1 MSLFRMDPVTRDTP
15 VPVSAQKVS
24 FRFIHF
30 TSSKFSRIARTWNHL
45 GPCIAKDFCLH
56 IFEECTQR
64 NFGKLRYY
72 SQKAPRFLT
81 STCKLL
87 PNSKGLEFDPA
98 GEFQTLCQGLE
109 GLVSLCGRVQ
119 IRVPWFHAEIAGILV
134 KFGIPTKKP
143 KICKLRR
150 LMFIYYITCKTCPSN
165 IPLNKLYSI

>member
-81 STCKLL
+81 STCSRLYAKDW
-87 PNSKGLEFDPA
+87 KA
-98 GEFQTLCQGLE
+98 Y
-109 GLVSLCGRVQ
+109 VYLCGRVQ
-119 IRVPWFHAEIAGILV
+119 ILVPWFHAEIAGILV
-134 KFGIPTKKP
+134 KFGIPPKKP

-150 LMFIYYITCKTCPSN
+150 PMFIYYITCKIFMSFKN
-165 IPLNKLYSI
+165 FS